1 MSGSTRSSGEGRGN
15 PPKYPC
21 LENPMD
27 KGAQCTTVH
36 GLEKS
41 KTQLSDEHVLKL
53 QDLVDFTLGSEKPS
67 ATV

>member
-15 PPKYPC
+15 PPKYSC

-27 KGAQCTTVH
+27 KGAQRTTVH
-36 GLEKS
+36 GLKKS